1 MGVRI
6 ASGKEDKLATDFR
19 AKYFSRTKS
28 EFPNEIEVLGTTYVK
43 VEDLRYG
50 TNPHQAASFYRP
62 KDSQGLPFGH
72 LEQLKTGKSG
82 LSETNY
88 GDLNHG
94 ANIVKYFDRPACAVM
109 KHLNPS
115 GVAVQPANTPCCANE
130 SALKSV
136 YLRARDAD
144 PVAAFGGTVVFNC
157 TVDAATAREI
167 MTSVV
172 EVVAAPDF
180 EPEAIEILSDYET
193 FKMNKEI
200 RIIRLPNLMSLPK
213 WIGDEAAP
221 TIKVLAD
228 GSLVVAEPLLTGI
241 KGPENLLPASTT
253 HPQHGKVT
261 VEKTPTSQQID
272 DLLFSWYV
280 NLSVRSNGVVIA
292 KNGVTLAVGTGQQDR
307 VSAVRQAIQK
317 ARERFKGPE
326 TLEGAVLSSDAFFPF
341 RDSVDTCA
349 EAGIAAIIQPGGS
362 VRDWESIQACNEHGI
377 AMVFTGERCFSHH

>member
-1 MGVRI
+1 M
-6 ASGKEDKLATDFR
+6 ANDFR

-28 EFPNEIEVLGTTYVK
+28 EFPDEVEILGITYVK

-72 LEQLKTGKSG
+72 LEHLKTGKSG

-115 GVAVQPANTPCCANE
+115 GVAVQPANTTPQKGE
-130 SALKSV
+130 SVVKSV
-136 YLRARDAD
+136 YMRARDAD
-144 PVAAFGGTVVFNC
+144 AVAAFGGTVVFNT
-157 TVDAATAREI
+157 TVDAETAREI

-180 EPEAIEILSDYET
+180 EPEALEILSDYET

-200 RIIRLPNLMSLPK
+200 RVIKLPNLMSLPK
-213 WIGDEAAP
+213 WVGDDAAP

-228 GSLVVAEPLLTGI
+228 GSLIVAEALLTQI
-241 KGPENLLPASTT
+241 KGPENLMPAAAK
-253 HPQHGKVT
+253 HPQHGEIK
-261 VEKTPTSQQID
+261 VEKTPTREQID

-280 NLSVRSNGVVIA
+280 NLNVRSNGVVIA

-307 VSAVRQAIQK
+307 VSAVKQAIQK

-341 RDSVDTCA
+341 RDSVDACA
-349 EAGIAAIIQPGGS
+349 EAGISAIIQPGGS